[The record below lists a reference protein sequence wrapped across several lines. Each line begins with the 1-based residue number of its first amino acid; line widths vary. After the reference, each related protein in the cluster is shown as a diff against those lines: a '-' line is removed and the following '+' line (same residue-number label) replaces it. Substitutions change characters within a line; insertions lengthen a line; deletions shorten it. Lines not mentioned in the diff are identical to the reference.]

1 MRFFVRASLAVLPL
15 VATTAAACG
24 GQSGF
29 SSSFQ
34 QGEPPGT
41 AGSDSAGASTGGSTG
56 TTTVS
61 LAPPTGASGG
71 GGTGSSGSADG
82 GSTTIGASCNAVSA
96 TASRA
101 PLRLV
106 VMLDRSGSMGKF
118 VDENDEPVD
127 NTSVRWKPV
136 TTALETFFEDP
147 ASENVEAS
155 LQFFPLGNDQAQC
168 NSNTYASPSV
178 DFTSLPAKAG
188 SDPFS
193 EAIGQTTPNGGTP
206 TIEALA
212 GALTYAIDTMNTDT
226 TGAKYAVVFVT
237 DGDPCSCAA
246 GQQAGC
252 PGFVGSPSD
261 TAAAQAV
268 ANLAAKYASVI
279 PTYVIGVGTDFSNLN
294 LIAAGGGTTSAI
306 AVSTTTSPTQTS
318 SDLQTALDKI
328 RTSALSC
335 DFVIPAAPSGQ
346 TYDIGAVNVQYT
358 PTGGSVTTLPYDPT
372 CSGTSGWHYDDPT
385 APTQIILC
393 GSTCTDV
400 QSSSGGAVN
409 VAFGCDTV
417 GGIPGYDGGIIVR

>member
-1 MRFFVRASLAVLPL
+1 MRFSVRASGALLPL
-15 VATTAAACG
+15 VATAALVACG

-41 AGSDSAGASTGGSTG
+41 AGSDSADASTGASTGATA
-56 TTTVS
+56 VS
-61 LAPPTGASGG
+61 LAPPTGSGG
-71 GGTGSSGSADG
+71 AGATSSGSGDG

-106 VMLDRSGSMGKF
+106 VMLDRSGSMGQYT
-118 VDENDEPVD
+118 DQDDNPVD
-127 NTSVRWKPV
+127 NTAVRWTPV

-147 ASENVEAS
+147 ASDNVEAS
-155 LQFFPLGNDQAQC
+155 LQFFPLGDEQAQC
-168 NSNTYASPSV
+168 SSNTYASPSV
-178 DFTSLPAKAG
+178 DFTSLPAMAG
-188 SDPFS
+188 SDPFA
-193 EAIGQTTPNGGTP
+193 EAIGQTMPNGGTP

-212 GALTYAIDTMNTDT
+212 GALTYAIDTMNSDA

-279 PTYVIGVGTDFSNLN
+279 PHLRHRRRHRLHQPEPHRRGRRDHQRHRRLHHHQPD
-294 LIAAGGGTTSAI
+294 ADQPRSADRARQDPHQR
-306 AVSTTTSPTQTS
+306 AVLRLRHPRGPERN
-318 SDLQTALDKI
+318 DLRYRL
-328 RTSALSC
+328 
-335 DFVIPAAPSGQ
+335 GQ
-346 TYDIGAVNVQYT
+346 RAVYT
-358 PTGGSVTTLPYDPT
+358 
-372 CSGTSGWHYDDPT
+372 
-385 APTQIILC
+385 
-393 GSTCTDV
+393 
-400 QSSSGGAVN
+400 
-409 VAFGCDTV
+409 
-417 GGIPGYDGGIIVR
+417 